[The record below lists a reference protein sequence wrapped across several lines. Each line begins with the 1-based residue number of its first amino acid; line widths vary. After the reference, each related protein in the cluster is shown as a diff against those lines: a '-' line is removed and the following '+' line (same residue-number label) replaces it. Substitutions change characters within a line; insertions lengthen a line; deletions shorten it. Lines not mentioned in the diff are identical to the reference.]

1 MCPQYR
7 EINNISWENANVNIK
22 ESLNDRINTWF
33 NNHGAHKSVHKE
45 WKHKIISKF
54 DKKIDILNT
63 KNTSA

>member
-7 EINNISWENANVNIK
+7 EINNISWEKANVNIK
-22 ESLNDRINTWF
+22 ESLNDCINTWF